1 MDGASVDLS
10 SFENIWAEIYSQ
22 YDWLINADYL
32 DKSNLL
38 NVENFNIVGFF
49 QSLGDYAMHEYP
61 RVFLNLKVFN
71 FFVDYRIVSKYS
83 ILVFNEV

>member
-38 NVENFNIVGFF
+38 N
-49 QSLGDYAMHEYP
+49 YP
-61 RVFLNLKVFN
+61 RVFLNLKVF
-71 FFVDYRIVSKYS
+71 
-83 ILVFNEV
+83 